1 MPIESIPI
9 KGVERMD
16 AVVIRNPGRQ
26 MGLPRRNLYMMDV
39 DKGRNCYNCGGFGHL
54 TRSCRNKGT
63 GNRIREDR
71 RLEYEQ
77 GNNEQSNLNRDGDLI
92 VFN

>member
-1 MPIESIPI
+1 MLLIHLII
-9 KGVERMD
+9 
-16 AVVIRNPGRQ
+16 
-26 MGLPRRNLYMMDV
+26 
-39 DKGRNCYNCGGFGHL
+39 NCGGFGHL
-54 TRSCRNKGT
+54 TRSCRNKDT